1 MERTDFEAWNGKEV
15 ARLLALVEN
24 QRRYYQDMVASLPVG
39 LVVLSANRTVV
50 SANRAFRQAFGLR
63 IEDLRGKTIE
73 EILPSDK
80 LIEKIREITIQGIP
94 QPGFVLQ
101 QAGKLLRISIL
112 PLRNWDEETEMETLL
127 MIADVGDVRPGTAQ
141 VADAAVVVTT
151 PDVVTTPT
159 VASASA
165 VGAVL
170 WRADAGRLQF
180 TDVSGAVEQM
190 LGYPASH
197 WLKTRA
203 FFAQRIHK
211 DDRDAVLA
219 FYRTAVQHAR
229 EATGEFRTLTASG
242 ETIWCRET
250 VRQSEPGVL
259 TGVLTVIGQRKE
271 LEQLRI
277 NAERNSALHS
287 LSARLAHDLNNPLM
301 IISGYAEEM
310 LNPLDADDPRR
321 AELEQILTAT
331 ERVGSLT
338 AQLLQFTRKQASP
351 AERVEL
357 AALVSSLGGKI
368 ETRAPKAVWAMANRQ
383 QLEEILAVLVATMKE
398 DRTPVVVTCD
408 SAAIT
413 EHIAGASL
421 APATYARVTVA
432 ASGFV
437 MEPEKR
443 KVIFESFLHKTS
455 GRSMGAALA
464 RAYAVVREWGGELGF
479 ESEAP
484 QGSTFTMY
492 LPLAESE
499 GESKVAMARP
509 AGDQR
514 ETILVVDDEAGIRSL
529 IAKILRREHYRVLEA
544 GTATEAAALAA
555 THGSA
560 IQLLVTDVMLPD
572 RNGRELAER
581 LVEALPKL
589 KVMYISGFTD
599 DESVRAG
606 AFPAGA
612 RFLQKPFTLGA
623 LIGKVRETLDR

>member
-1 MERTDFEAWNGKEV
+1 MERTDFEAWNGREV
-15 ARLLALVEN
+15 ARLLALVES
-24 QRRYYQDMVASLPVG
+24 QRRYYQEMVAGLPVG
-39 LVVLSANRTVV
+39 LAVLSADRTVV

-63 IEDLRGKTIE
+63 IADLRGKTIE
-73 EILPSDK
+73 QILPSDR
-80 LIEKIREITIQGIP
+80 LIEKIREMAIQGIP
-94 QPGFVLQ
+94 QPGFLLQ
-101 QAGKLLRISIL
+101 QSGKLLRIAIR
-112 PLRNWDEETEMETLL
+112 PLRNWDEETGMETLL
-127 MIADVGDVRPGTAQ
+127 MIDDVSDVRLGAPAIAGPA
-141 VADAAVVVTT
+141 AAVSSAAAAN
-151 PDVVTTPT
+151 
-159 VASASA
+159 ASSA
-165 VGAVL
+165 VAIL
-170 WRADAGRLQF
+170 WRADANSLQF
-180 TDVSGAVEQM
+180 TNVAGGVEQM

-197 WLKTRA
+197 WLKSPA

-211 DDRDAVLA
+211 EDREAVLA
-219 FYRTAVQHAR
+219 LYRTAIQQDC
-229 EATGEFRTLTASG
+229 EANAEFRTMTASG

-250 VRQSEPGVL
+250 VRQAEPGVL
-259 TGVLTVIGQRKE
+259 AGVLTAIDQRKE

-310 LNPLDADDPRR
+310 LNPLEASDPRR

-331 ERVGSLT
+331 ERIGSLT
-338 AQLLQFTRKQASP
+338 AQLLEFTRRQASP

-357 AALVSSLGGKI
+357 AALVSGLGGKV
-368 ETRAPKAVWAMANRQ
+368 ETRAAKPVWAMANRQ
-383 QLEEILAVLVATMKE
+383 QLEEILPVLVSIMKE
-398 DRTPVVVTCD
+398 DRAPVIVTCD
-408 SAAIT
+408 TAAIT
-413 EHIAGASL
+413 EHIAGAAL
-421 APATYARVTVA
+421 APGAYARVTVA

-437 MEPEKR
+437 MEAEKR

-479 ESEAP
+479 ESETP
-484 QGSTFTMY
+484 RGSVFTMY
-492 LPLAESE
+492 LPLAETE
-499 GESKVAMARP
+499 AEPKTEPKTAAAR
-509 AGDQR
+509 AADAQR

-529 IAKILRREHYRVLEA
+529 IAKILRRERYSVLEA
-544 GTATEAAALAA
+544 GTFAEAAAIAA

-572 RNGRELAER
+572 RNGRQLAEK
-581 LVEALPKL
+581 LVQALPKL

-606 AFPAGA
+606 VFPPGA

-623 LIGKVRETLDR
+623 LIGTVRETLDQ